1 MPIGKNDA
9 AAAAAEAARRAAE
22 KAREAARKAAEE
34 AKAQA
39 AKAAAA
45 AAAKAAASAKTG
57 VKAGLGAG
65 IGKEASKR
73 LGLKDRFSSKAMKPI
88 RGGARAEAG
97 LGAGLSAGL
106 SAGASASVEAQPSF
120 KPSQLQALS
129 KNPAAAY
136 LGSADNDVA
145 SIENAAS
152 KRITSATTELDEANA
167 KVEANK
173 AELNEQLRRL
183 SPHLTEAQKKAYV
196 QKFNEAHQG
205 DVDKAK
211 EAAQKAAQALQE
223 TRDAVPGPS
232 VDEQLA
238 IAKSLSK
245 NPEGAKA
252 AKDFVQE
259 LATNPDGP
267 AYQQLVKSSGGV
279 EAANKA
285 LQDTLKEAIPNL
297 TLKGLEDSKG
307 DPKAAAE
314 FVKRELE
321 ALDTAKGIVGDVSQ
335 VAKAMDLLAS
345 GGDFKSLKDMGAGP
359 YGDTLKVAS
368 TIIGIAKV
376 ANGTAQP
383 QDVLSLTKD
392 SAELTATALK
402 SFGKVAGGELLEKLA
417 APLGVVAGIYSM
429 SDDVKAIM
437 KDGKNGDKLKLIGDA
452 LSTAGAVCACTG
464 AGAPVGAILA
474 VAGTALTVAGSIVN
488 MKQEESDRSAEQ
500 LKLLKEIG
508 VEENWAKVLS
518 SNERFADPKFKTEW
532 LGGSPADVR
541 KKIADGPGD
550 DARAYENLIELMN
563 KFPNK
568 SDGYN
573 SSGNQTANEQFKKS
587 LKNSPNLT
595 DADREYLRRWE
606 KNDKTAKAPPGFM
619 ERAKQAAQDFVNTK
633 TASWGDANS

>member
-34 AKAQA
+34 AKAAA

-45 AAAKAAASAKTG
+45 AAAKAKEG
-57 VKAGLGAG
+57 VAKAGLGAG

-88 RGGARAEAG
+88 RAGVKAGGE
-97 LGAGLSAGL
+97 LGGTVGSIGGGL
-106 SAGASASVEAQPSF
+106 SAGAAQGTSATEAKTF
-120 KPSQLQALS
+120 KPNQL
-129 KNPAAAY
+129 AAY
-136 LGSADNDVA
+136 FGSADNDVA
-145 SIENAAS
+145 ATQNPTSVKINAGT
-152 KRITSATTELDEANA
+152 RELDEANA

-183 SPHLTEAQKKAYV
+183 GPHLSEAQKKEYIKTFEADH
-196 QKFNEAHQG
+196 QADTEKAAEAAKKLSETLNEART
-205 DVDKAK
+205 ASPRASPS
-211 EAAQKAAQALQE
+211 ELLAA
-223 TRDAVPGPS
+223 
-232 VDEQLA
+232 
-238 IAKSLSK
+238 AKSLAKS
-245 NPEGAKA
+245 PEGAQA
-252 AKDFVQE
+252 AKDYVKD
-259 LATNPDGP
+259 LATHPDSP
-267 AYQQLVKSSGGV
+267 EYQSLVKETGSV

-297 TLKGLEDSKG
+297 ALKGLEDSNG

-321 ALDTAKGIVGDVSQ
+321 TLETAKGIVGDVSQ
-335 VAKAMDLLAS
+335 VGKAMDLLAN
-345 GGDFKSLKDMGAGP
+345 GGDFKALKDMGAGP
-359 YGDTLKVAS
+359 YGDTLKVAG

-376 ANGTAQP
+376 ANGTASP
-383 QDVLSLTKD
+383 QDVLGLTKD

-402 SFGKVAGGELLEKLA
+402 SFGKVAAGEFLEKIA
-417 APLGVVAGIYSM
+417 GPLGVVAGVFSM
-429 SDDVKAIM
+429 SDDVAALM
-437 KDGKNGDKLKLIGDA
+437 KDGKKGDALKLVGDA

-488 MKQEESDRSAEQ
+488 MKQEESDRSAEELSI
-500 LKLLKEIG
+500 LKRIG
-508 VEENWAKVLS
+508 VDENWAKVLS
-518 SNERFADPKFKTEW
+518 STERFADPKFKTEW
-532 LGGSPADVR
+532 LGGSPDEVR

-550 DARAYENLIELMN
+550 DGRAFNNLLELIN
-563 KFPNK
+563 KFPTK

-573 SSGNQTANEQFKKS
+573 NAGNQTAREQFKKA
-587 LKNSPNLT
+587 LENSPNLT
-595 DADREYLRRWE
+595 DADREYLRKWN
-606 KNDKTAKAPPGFM
+606 KNDKSAKAPPGFM

-633 TASWGDANS
+633 TVTWSNAA